1 MIGIPTQAAPRSQAG
16 HRLPSVDPSRAEA
29 PVEPARGGYLPFLGP
44 APMNLIDPIARVRT
58 PRPTFPAAE
67 ERARDPEAYAAGETA
82 RREGDGSPGMLAER
96 AGQTTLS
103 VGGDILPEVSVSP
116 YSESRLRPEEVLLFF
131 KDEKL
136 DGLRGGVIYP
146 AARLRFEPAQPD
158 VRASSS
164 AIYTRQ

>member
-16 HRLPSVDPSRAEA
+16 HRLPGMDPSRAEA
-29 PVEPARGGYLPFLGP
+29 PIEPARAGYLPFLGP
-44 APMNLIDPIARVRT
+44 APMNLVDPIAQVRS
-58 PRPTFPAAE
+58 PRPPFPAAE
-67 ERARDPEAYAAGETA
+67 ERTRDPEAYAVAEAA
-82 RREGDGSPGMLAER
+82 RREGDGSPGMLDDR
-96 AGQTTLS
+96 AGPTTLS
-103 VGGDILPEVSVSP
+103 VGGDLRPEVSVSP
-116 YSESRLRPEEVLLFF
+116 YSESRVRPEEVLLFF

-164 AIYTRQ
+164 ATYTRQ